1 MKIYIDILLV
11 TNAIM
16 TLIMLEAAGRV
27 CHKVISPLR
36 LLTACSVGGLSSL
49 VMAIDSRGYF
59 TAVLIV
65 VIKLVSAVFTVLIAF
80 GCKDPWQLLRY
91 FIIYCAVDAVF
102 TGIVVTLWQ
111 ISGSKVIFFRNL
123 TVYFDIS
130 LFKLAL
136 ACGIAY
142 GLLCLY
148 ENITRRCFNRVAKYE
163 AIYENGGCI
172 VKVPAI
178 CDSGNRLCDS
188 FTGTPVVVFCCD
200 RLFYHYDLDRDEPD
214 PLSGFR
220 LIPCST
226 VSGEGIIHITAAGSV
241 KIIDDKDRV
250 HNVRCYVG
258 VKPSLNGK
266 SRAIFN
272 PALLG

>member
-16 TLIMLEAAGRV
+16 TLIMLEAAGRI

-65 VIKLVSAVFTVLIAF
+65 VIKLVSAVFSVLIAF

-91 FIIYCAVDAVF
+91 FIIYSAVNAVF

-136 ACGIAY
+136 AC
-142 GLLCLY
+142 
-148 ENITRRCFNRVAKYE
+148 V
-163 AIYENGGCI
+163 
-172 VKVPAI
+172 
-178 CDSGNRLCDS
+178 
-188 FTGTPVVVFCCD
+188 
-200 RLFYHYDLDRDEPD
+200 
-214 PLSGFR
+214 
-220 LIPCST
+220 
-226 VSGEGIIHITAAGSV
+226 
-241 KIIDDKDRV
+241 
-250 HNVRCYVG
+250 
-258 VKPSLNGK
+258 
-266 SRAIFN
+266 
-272 PALLG
+272 

>member
-16 TLIMLEAAGRV
+16 TLIMLEAAGRI

-111 ISGSKVIFFRNL
+111 ISGAR
-123 TVYFDIS
+123 
-130 LFKLAL
+130 
-136 ACGIAY
+136 
-142 GLLCLY
+142 
-148 ENITRRCFNRVAKYE
+148 
-163 AIYENGGCI
+163 
-172 VKVPAI
+172 
-178 CDSGNRLCDS
+178 
-188 FTGTPVVVFCCD
+188 
-200 RLFYHYDLDRDEPD
+200 
-214 PLSGFR
+214 
-220 LIPCST
+220 
-226 VSGEGIIHITAAGSV
+226 
-241 KIIDDKDRV
+241 
-250 HNVRCYVG
+250 
-258 VKPSLNGK
+258 
-266 SRAIFN
+266 
-272 PALLG
+272 

>member
-16 TLIMLEAAGRV
+16 TLIMLEAAGRI

-65 VIKLVSAVFTVLIAF
+65 VIKLVSAVFSVLIAF

-91 FIIYCAVDAVF
+91 FIIYSAVNAVF

-136 ACGIAY
+136 AC
-142 GLLCLY
+142 
-148 ENITRRCFNRVAKYE
+148 
-163 AIYENGGCI
+163 ENGGFI

-258 VKPSLNGK
+258 IKPSLNGK

>member
-16 TLIMLEAAGRV
+16 TLIMLEAAGRI

-148 ENITRRCFNRVAKYE
+148 ENITRR
-163 AIYENGGCI
+163 
-172 VKVPAI
+172 
-178 CDSGNRLCDS
+178 
-188 FTGTPVVVFCCD
+188 
-200 RLFYHYDLDRDEPD
+200 
-214 PLSGFR
+214 
-220 LIPCST
+220 
-226 VSGEGIIHITAAGSV
+226 
-241 KIIDDKDRV
+241 
-250 HNVRCYVG
+250 
-258 VKPSLNGK
+258 
-266 SRAIFN
+266 
-272 PALLG
+272 

>member
-36 LLTACSVGGLSSL
+36 LLAACSVGGLSSL
-49 VMAIDSRGYF
+49 VMVIDSRGYF

-65 VIKLVSAVFTVLIAF
+65 VIKLASALFTVLIAF

-91 FIIYCAVDAVF
+91 FIIYSAVDAVF
-102 TGIVVTLWQ
+102 TGAAVTLWQ
-111 ISGSKVIFFRNL
+111 ISGTKVIFFRNL

-148 ENITRRCFNRVAKYE
+148 ENITRRCFNRVTKYE
-163 AIYENGGCI
+163 AIYENGGYI

-178 CDSGNRLCDS
+178 CDSGNRLC
-188 FTGTPVVVFCCD
+188 
-200 RLFYHYDLDRDEPD
+200 DLDRDEPD

-226 VSGEGIIHITAAGSV
+226 VSGEGLIHITAAGSV

-258 VKPSLNGK
+258 IKPSLNGK

>member
-1 MKIYIDILLV
+1 M
-11 TNAIM
+11 
-16 TLIMLEAAGRV
+16 
-27 CHKVISPLR
+27 
-36 LLTACSVGGLSSL
+36 
-49 VMAIDSRGYF
+49 
-59 TAVLIV
+59 
-65 VIKLVSAVFTVLIAF
+65 
-80 GCKDPWQLLRY
+80 
-91 FIIYCAVDAVF
+91 
-102 TGIVVTLWQ
+102 VTLWQ

-258 VKPSLNGK
+258 IKPSLNGK

>member
-1 MKIYIDILLV
+1 M
-11 TNAIM
+11 
-16 TLIMLEAAGRV
+16 
-27 CHKVISPLR
+27 
-36 LLTACSVGGLSSL
+36 
-49 VMAIDSRGYF
+49 
-59 TAVLIV
+59 
-65 VIKLVSAVFTVLIAF
+65 
-80 GCKDPWQLLRY
+80 
-91 FIIYCAVDAVF
+91 
-102 TGIVVTLWQ
+102 
-111 ISGSKVIFFRNL
+111 IFFRNL

-200 RLFYHYDLDRDEPD
+200 RLFYHYDLDRNEPD
-214 PLSGFR
+214 AVLPHS
-220 LIPCST
+220 ST
-226 VSGEGIIHITAAGSV
+226 IRH
-241 KIIDDKDRV
+241 
-250 HNVRCYVG
+250 HYWL
-258 VKPSLNGK
+258 P
-266 SRAIFN
+266 
-272 PALLG
+272 

>member
-16 TLIMLEAAGRV
+16 TLIMLEAAGRI

-65 VIKLVSAVFTVLIAF
+65 VIKLVSAVFSVLIAF

-91 FIIYCAVDAVF
+91 FIIYSAVNAVF

-136 ACGIAY
+136 ACGITY

-148 ENITRRCFNRVAKYE
+148 ENITRRCFNRAAKYE
-163 AIYENGGCI
+163 AIYENGGFI

-200 RLFYHYDLDRDEPD
+200 RLFYHYDLD
-214 PLSGFR
+214 L
-220 LIPCST
+220 T
-226 VSGEGIIHITAAGSV
+226 
-241 KIIDDKDRV
+241 
-250 HNVRCYVG
+250 
-258 VKPSLNGK
+258 SLT
-266 SRAIFN
+266 
-272 PALLG
+272 L

>member
-16 TLIMLEAAGRV
+16 TLIMLEAAGRI

-65 VIKLVSAVFTVLIAF
+65 VIKLVSAVFSVLIAF

-91 FIIYCAVDAVF
+91 FIIYSAVNAVF

-136 ACGIAY
+136 ACGITY

-148 ENITRRCFNRVAKYE
+148 ENITRRCFNRAAKYE
-163 AIYENGGCI
+163 AIYEM
-172 VKVPAI
+172 V
-178 CDSGNRLCDS
+178 
-188 FTGTPVVVFCCD
+188 
-200 RLFYHYDLDRDEPD
+200 
-214 PLSGFR
+214 
-220 LIPCST
+220 
-226 VSGEGIIHITAAGSV
+226 
-241 KIIDDKDRV
+241 
-250 HNVRCYVG
+250 
-258 VKPSLNGK
+258 
-266 SRAIFN
+266 
-272 PALLG
+272 AL